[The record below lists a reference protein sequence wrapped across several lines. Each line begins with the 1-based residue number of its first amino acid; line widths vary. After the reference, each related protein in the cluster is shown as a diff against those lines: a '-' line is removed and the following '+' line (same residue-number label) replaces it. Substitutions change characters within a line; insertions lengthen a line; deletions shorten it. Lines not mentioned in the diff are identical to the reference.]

1 MPRELDRQKRVQPW
15 TSVTANGQLSAYAGS
30 TTIFFAAR
38 SICVMRKLRTC
49 PARAGSAL
57 TGAPAPV
64 FQRAC
69 SMVLSEERSA
79 FAEMGASLFAGAADP
94 ALHVA

>member
-1 MPRELDRQKRVQPW
+1 MPRRRHAPEPVQSW
-15 TSVTANGQLSAYAGS
+15 TLVPANGHLYAYAGS

-69 SMVLSEERSA
+69 SMELSDERSA
-79 FAEMGASLFAGAADP
+79 FAELGASVFAGTADP